1 MFSIANLLLIFLCRS
16 VSDDFKLES
25 IEPLFPSTLR
35 SSFNVA
41 TEDLIRKDDKKL
53 RVGDILL
60 FIGELEVTIDDND
73 KAILRKVMSEKF
85 KVSYLISFFF
95 KSAYRYAFVSGV

>member
-1 MFSIANLLLIFLCRS
+1 MKREFGFRKFSDKFIEFIFITFLYYLRS

-25 IEPLFPSTLR
+25 IEPIFPSTLR
-35 SSFNVA
+35 SSFNA
-41 TEDLIRKDDKKL
+41 SAEDLIRKDEKKL

-60 FIGELEVTIDDND
+60 FIGELEVTVDDND

-85 KVSYLISFFF
+85 KVSFLC
-95 KSAYRYAFVSGV
+95 